1 MGLTCIST
9 QILVDIEDNFLRI
22 FAFTL
27 FVYYYYQNR
36 NVKDEEVVRD
46 DQANPA
52 AGGSRAAD
60 EVRHGQDGRRK
71 IALDLESTL
80 AQLGVIDGVY
90 LVVEDI
96 PSDVRLSAG
105 RCNGNETWSL
115 GPGELD
121 KLHAL
126 VPSARSGPFALKV
139 RVLCPDPCGYEYANT
154 VAQFDIAVDRD
165 SARAT
170 GLPKRMS
177 DAKDVAP
184 LAETVVAAACGE
196 TAAPEGRALMVIS
209 DPSAHGDWRAV
220 AERRLTD
227 DELTVAR
234 MHAEWEAAEQQRSA
248 ARKSTLLHYHESTL
262 AQLEEQRCQRQA
274 ARASMADAL
283 KSARLAA
290 QERTREA
297 EPPAAP
303 VRQVASNPRQSAMG
317 WMIAGLAG
325 CLGLGCV
332 ALAMWNL

>member
-46 DQANPA
+46 DQANPGA
-52 AGGSRAAD
+52 SPAAD

-121 KLHAL
+121 KLHAV
-126 VPSARSGPFALKV
+126 VPSARSGSFALRV

-154 VAQFDIAVDRD
+154 VAQFDIVIDRD
-165 SARAT
+165 AARAS
-170 GLPKRMS
+170 GLPKRMP

-184 LAETVVAAACGE
+184 LAKTVVAAACGE
-196 TAAPEGRALMVIS
+196 TAATEGRALMVIA
-209 DPSAHGDWRAV
+209 DPSAPGDWRAV

-234 MHAEWEAAEQQRSA
+234 MHAEWEAVEQQRSA

-283 KSARLAA
+283 KGARLAA
-290 QERTREA
+290 QERTRET

-303 VRQVASNPRQSAMG
+303 VHQISSNPRQSAMG

-325 CLGLGCV
+325 CVGLGCV